1 MTPPHHSTT
10 PKVFPRSQPVQ
21 NLKPF
26 HHQNVSA
33 DMKIYKGSCKKKAKR
48 RPRLGSQDGTS
59 SPFQASRWN
68 TRLSGMA
75 GESSRVQEDVTAQ
88 HCTAPLT
95 FPGAHQPPCEL
106 SHLLCR
112 RPSSPC
118 SLPTCARLAPFHR
131 RGLGLNAITVSVA
144 FPFLIILSR
153 PASHCTSPHPCTPP
167 THRVP
172 FTELHANYGN

>member
-1 MTPPHHSTT
+1 MQGKSHDQHSLTSRYSGWQFLPATLSHCGQPLIKTPTPVTPPHHSTT

-48 RPRLGSQDGTS
+48 RPRLGSRDGTS
-59 SPFQASRWN
+59 FLFQASRWN
-68 TRLSGMA
+68 TRPSGMA
-75 GESSRVQEDVTAQ
+75 GESSRVQEDGTAQ

-95 FPGAHQPPCEL
+95 FPGAHQLPCEL
-106 SHLLCR
+106 FHLLCR

-118 SLPTCARLAPFHR
+118 SLPTCARLAPFH
-131 RGLGLNAITVSVA
+131 
-144 FPFLIILSR
+144 
-153 PASHCTSPHPCTPP
+153 C
-167 THRVP
+167 
-172 FTELHANYGN
+172 